1 MLAVLL
7 LSAIVLFV
15 AAYRFYGAWIARK
28 LRVDD
33 AHAVPSEYMYDGTD
47 YVPAKTPVLFG
58 HHFSSIAGAG
68 PIVGPILAG
77 LFFGWLPV
85 VVWIVLGSIFVGGV
99 HDFGSMVASI
109 RHKARSIAELAK
121 DYMTPLSF
129 RLFLAFIW
137 LTMVYIIVVFMDLTA
152 VSFIDA
158 RDAAGRETAQ
168 GTGVAVAA
176 GTFIVL
182 AILLGVVN
190 NRTKLPVRA
199 STLIFVP
206 ALLLAVGLSSMIH
219 SDGSYIPA
227 VFADPKH
234 MWILI
239 LLAYCLMASVTPV
252 WILLQ
257 PRDYLSSFLL
267 YFTVLG
273 GGLGILAATLGGG
286 FQVTWPAL
294 VDSSHPVFSE
304 VAHLGPLF
312 PILFITVACGACSGF
327 HSIVSSGTTAK
338 QLSRETDARRIG
350 YGGMLVEGVVAI
362 IALGTIMSLSFG
374 AGALRSDPVGL
385 FSAGI
390 GQFFGAL
397 GIPVRYGTMLGLLT
411 LSTFLLTT
419 LDTCTRLARFVLQ
432 EFLGWDNA
440 VARNRWMA
448 TLITLVLPAFMV
460 FMTYTTPT
468 GQAIPVWRAIWP
480 VFGATNQLLAGLALL
495 AVTIWLKR
503 TGRTWQFVGAPM
515 VFMVGM
521 TLSATILLVSSP
533 ATATPVRVISGF
545 LLVLGVMMVVEA
557 FRSLRKPDVPPEKII
572 LRSDLGRMAPALSV
586 GAVALALL
594 VGLASCGPARPG
606 AAPHPVAESRTQR
619 AQHGMVSSAHHLAS
633 EVGAQVL
640 RDGGNAVDAAVATG
654 LALAV
659 VHPSAGNIG
668 GGGFMVIR
676 FPDGR
681 ATALDFREK
690 APLGA
695 HPEMF
700 LDADGEY
707 SRAVHADSHVAVG
720 VPGTVAGLA
729 LAHEK
734 YGTGSW
740 ARLVEPAVAL
750 ARDGYELSPTLAA
763 SFERTLPSMEPYP
776 ASMAV
781 FAKDGEPYAGGD
793 VWRQPDLARTL
804 ERIRDHGREEFYRG
818 ETARL
823 LTAEMARGG
832 GILTAED
839 LARYQAVERAPAH
852 GTYRGYDVI
861 SMAPPSSGGTALV
874 QMLNILEGFDLSA
887 MGHNSPAYVHHL
899 AEAMRRAYRD
909 RARHLGDPDFSPVPL
924 ERLTSKGY
932 AEVLRGEIDPHRASS
947 SAPTDVSPPEEG
959 FETTQFSVVDAQG
972 MAVSVTYTL
981 QSLYGSKIVVPGAGF
996 LLNNQM
1002 SDFNPVP
1009 GVTTEAGRIGTEPN
1023 LARPEQRM
1031 LSSMSPTILARDG
1044 QLVAVIGTP
1053 GGLTII
1059 NIVLQLVLN
1068 MVDFGM
1074 DPHEAVHAKR
1084 VHHQWLPDE
1093 IRLEEGALGQDGL
1106 EAMEAMGHSV
1116 RTVATMGRAHSVMVD
1131 PRTGERVGVPDL
1143 RKADSGAAGY

>member
-7 LSAIVLFV
+7 LSAMVLFLV
-15 AAYRFYGAWIARK
+15 AYRFYGAWIARK

-33 AHAVPSEYMYDGTD
+33 AHAVPSEFMYDGTD

-152 VSFIDA
+152 VSFIDV
-158 RDAAGRETAQ
+158 RDAAGHETAQ

-182 AILLGVVN
+182 ALLLGVVN
-190 NRTKLPVRA
+190 NRTRMPVWA

-206 ALLLAVGLSSMIH
+206 ALLLAVGLSSLVH

-227 VFADPKH
+227 LFAEPKH
-234 MWILI
+234 LWILV
-239 LLAYCLMASVTPV
+239 LLAYCLIASVTPV

-267 YFTVLG
+267 YAVVLG
-273 GGLGILAATLGGG
+273 GGLGIVVGALSGG
-286 FQVTWPAL
+286 FTVTWPAL

-327 HSIVSSGTTAK
+327 HSIVASGTTAK
-338 QLSRETDARRIG
+338 QLRRETDARRIG

-362 IALGTIMSLSFG
+362 IALGTVMGLSFG

-385 FSAGI
+385 FSAGV
-390 GQFFGAL
+390 GQFFGTL
-397 GIPVRYGTMLGLLT
+397 GIPVRYGTMLGLLA

-432 EFLGWDNA
+432 EFFGWDNA
-440 VARNRWMA
+440 VAKNRWTA
-448 TLITLVLPAFMV
+448 TIITLVLPAIMAFIS
-460 FMTYTTPT
+460 YTTPT
-468 GQAIPVWRAIWP
+468 GQVIPVWRAIWP

-495 AVTIWLKR
+495 AVTVWLRR

-515 VFMVGM
+515 VFMIAM
-521 TLSATILLVSSP
+521 TLSATVLLVSSP
-533 ATATPVRVISGF
+533 ATATPVRVISGI

-557 FRSLRKPDVPPEKII
+557 FRSLRKPSVPPEKII
-572 LRSDLGRMAPALSV
+572 LRSDLARMVPGLSV
-586 GAVALALL
+586 GAVVLALL
-594 VGLASCGPARPG
+594 VGLASCGPGRSGPSPRPG
-606 AAPHPVAESRTQR
+606 DGPGTRRAA
-619 AQHGMVSSAHHLAS
+619 HGMVVSANSLAS
-633 EVGAQVL
+633 QVGVRVL
-640 RDGGNAVDAAVATG
+640 QDGGNAVDAAIATG
-654 LALAV
+654 FALAV

-690 APLGA
+690 APLAA

-700 LDADGEY
+700 LDENGDY
-707 SRAVHADSHVAVG
+707 SRRIHANSHLAVG
-720 VPGTVAGLA
+720 VPGTVAGFA
-729 LAHEK
+729 LAHES
-734 YGTGSW
+734 YGSGDW
-740 ARLVEPAVAL
+740 ARLVEPGLSL
-750 ARDGYELSPTLAA
+750 ARDGFELSPALAG
-763 SFERTLPSMEPYP
+763 SFRRVLESMESYP
-776 ASMAV
+776 ASVAV
-781 FAKDGEPYAGGD
+781 FSRNGEPYTAGE

-804 ERIRDHGREEFYRG
+804 ERIRDHGRDGFYSG

-823 LTAEMARGG
+823 LTEEMVWGG
-832 GILTAED
+832 GMITEED
-839 LARYQAVERAPAH
+839 LALYEARERVPVH
-852 GTYRGYDVI
+852 GTYRGYHIV
-861 SMAPPSSGGTALV
+861 SMSPPSSGGTTLV
-874 QMLNILEGFDLSA
+874 QMLNILEGYDLPS
-887 MGHNSPAYVHHL
+887 MGHNSAAYVHHL
-899 AEAMRRAYRD
+899 TEAMRRAYRD
-909 RARHLGDPDFSPVPL
+909 RARYLADPDFSDPPL
-924 ERLTSKGY
+924 ERLTSKAY
-932 AEVLRGEIDPHRASS
+932 AEGLREGILPDRASPS
-947 SAPTDVSPPEEG
+947 SPADVTIPEESP
-959 FETTQFSVVDAQG
+959 ETTHYSVVDAAG

-981 QSLYGSKIVVPGAGF
+981 EAGYGSKIVVPGAGF
-996 LLNNQM
+996 LLNNEM
-1002 SDFNPVP
+1002 GDFNPAP
-1009 GVTTEAGRIGTEPN
+1009 GLTTEDGDIGTDPN
-1023 LARPEQRM
+1023 LARPGQRM
-1031 LSSMSPTILARDG
+1031 LSSMTPTILARDG
-1044 QLVAVIGTP
+1044 RLVAVVGSP
-1053 GGLTII
+1053 GGFTII
-1059 NIVLQLVLN
+1059 NTVLQVVLN
-1068 MVDFGM
+1068 VVDFDM
-1074 DPHEAVHAKR
+1074 SMQDAVNAKR
-1084 VHHQWLPDE
+1084 FHHQWLPDGL
-1093 IRLEEGALGQDGL
+1093 RMEEGGLTPEDVEAL
-1106 EAMEAMGHSV
+1106 EAMGHPV
-1116 RTVATMGRAHSVMVD
+1116 RMGGTQGAAHCIMVD
-1131 PRTGERVGVPDL
+1131 SRTGELVGAPDP
-1143 RKADSGAAGY
+1143 RNADGGAEGY